1 MEENGVKGLNAYDFE
16 NMTEYTIT
24 IIVEATEPLGAT
36 SVITY
41 LLKFQC
47 EELIDL
53 I

>member
-1 MEENGVKGLNAYDFE
+1 
-16 NMTEYTIT
+16 MTEYTIT
-24 IIVEATEPLGAT
+24 IIVEVTEPLNAT
-36 SVITY
+36 SVLTY